1 MKYTYKQI
9 WLINFPVMMSILM
22 EQLINITDAVFLGH
36 VGEIELGASALA
48 GIYYLAIYML
58 GFGFSIGLQVMIAR
72 RNGEQHYKETGRTFF
87 QGLYFLMVM
96 AIMLCL
102 LIHLVSPFILQ
113 QLITSDEI
121 YQAVIRYLNWR
132 SFGLLFSF
140 PFLAFR
146 AFLVGVTNTKLL
158 SGAALTAVCI
168 NIPFNYLLI
177 FKLDMGISGAAM
189 ASSIAEFGAFLILL
203 LYMCK
208 TVDKKKYGLSAV
220 YDGRL
225 LMKLLQLS
233 VWSMLHAFISVAPWF
248 LFFVAI
254 EHLGKTELAISNIT
268 RSVSTLFFVIVNSF
282 ASTTGSLVSNLIGG
296 GQGKELFPVC
306 RKVLRLGYVV
316 GLPLI
321 LTALWGNQWIIGF
334 YTNNDYLVKL
344 AFWPFIVMLLNYRKG
359 LLIPLSIFRG
369 GTASGPS
376 ILQLSSFTNKLME
389 LLFPHPRI
397 FDHFPNRTA
406 NDPSTILTVLVRNSA
421 CINILRSNHQ
431 IFLAQAIENAPSIP
445 HICLKTRLQGQILVF
460 PYRSNKK
467 ALKAEL
473 DRQNATSYQTCIVIA
488 ETLDDARKL
497 NHFLDT
503 SHFKTPLLF
512 STDAS
517 LKNPEIPLLKHLYQF
532 TNGHME
538 CLALSDT

>member
-72 RNGEQHYKETGRTFF
+72 RNGEQHYKEAGRTFF
-87 QGLYFLMVM
+87 QGLYFLMAM
-96 AIMLCL
+96 AIMLSL
-102 LIHLVSPFILQ
+102 LIQLVSPFILQ
-113 QLITSDEI
+113 RLITSDEI
-121 YQAVIRYLNWR
+121 YQAVIRYLDWR

-146 AFLVGVTNTKLL
+146 AFLVGITNTKAL

-168 NIPFNYLLI
+168 NMPFNYLLI
-177 FKLDMGISGAAM
+177 FKLDMGISGAAI

-296 GQGKELFPVC
+296 GKGKELFPVC

-344 AFWPFIVMLLNYRKG
+344 AFWPFIVMLLNYVFALPG
-359 LLIPLSIFRG
+359 YVYINAVT
-369 GTASGPS
+369 GTG
-376 ILQLSSFTNKLME
+376 
-389 LLFPHPRI
+389 
-397 FDHFPNRTA
+397 
-406 NDPSTILTVLVRNSA
+406 
-421 CINILRSNHQ
+421 
-431 IFLAQAIENAPSIP
+431 
-445 HICLKTRLQGQILVF
+445 KTRLAFVFQLVTILI
-460 PYRSNKK
+460 Y
-467 ALKAEL
+467 LIYL
-473 DRQNATSYQTCIVIA
+473 Y
-488 ETLDDARKL
+488 
-497 NHFLDT
+497 
-503 SHFKTPLLF
+503 LLSECF
-512 STDAS
+512 HAS
-517 LKNPEIPLLKHLYQF
+517 LTVYMTAEYLFVILLGIQSILYLKRKSKQNMYF
-532 TNGHME
+532 CTFN
-538 CLALSDT
+538 D

>member
-72 RNGEQHYKETGRTFF
+72 RNGEQHYKETGHTFF
-87 QGLYFLMVM
+87 QGLYFLMAM

-102 LIHLVSPFILQ
+102 LIQLVSPFILQ
-113 QLITSDEI
+113 RLITSDEI
-121 YQAVIRYLNWR
+121 YQAVIRYLDWR

-146 AFLVGVTNTKLL
+146 AFLVGITNTKAL

-177 FKLDMGISGAAM
+177 FKLNMGISGAAM

-203 LYMCK
+203 LYMWK
-208 TVDKKKYGLSAV
+208 AVDKKKYGLSTV

-282 ASTTGSLVSNLIGG
+282 ASTTGSLVSNLIGA

-321 LTALWGNQWIIGF
+321 LTAFWGNQWIIGF

-344 AFWPFIVMLLNYRKG
+344 AFWPFIVMLLNYVFALPG
-359 LLIPLSIFRG
+359 YVYINAVT
-369 GTASGPS
+369 GTG
-376 ILQLSSFTNKLME
+376 
-389 LLFPHPRI
+389 
-397 FDHFPNRTA
+397 
-406 NDPSTILTVLVRNSA
+406 
-421 CINILRSNHQ
+421 
-431 IFLAQAIENAPSIP
+431 
-445 HICLKTRLQGQILVF
+445 KTRLAFVFQLATILI
-460 PYRSNKK
+460 Y
-467 ALKAEL
+467 LIYL
-473 DRQNATSYQTCIVIA
+473 Y
-488 ETLDDARKL
+488 
-497 NHFLDT
+497 
-503 SHFKTPLLF
+503 LL
-512 STDAS
+512 SECYHAS
-517 LKNPEIPLLKHLYQF
+517 LWVYMTAEYLFVILLGIQSILYLKRKSKRNMYF
-532 TNGHME
+532 CTFN
-538 CLALSDT
+538 D